1 MDTSQISL
9 FDLAAQRL
17 GWIDRRQ
24 ALLAQNVANADTPG
38 YQAKDL
44 TPFAQQL
51 GQASSQMVRTNIQHM
66 AGPASEASA
75 LSPRPHE
82 RAPDGNAV
90 SVEEQL
96 TKIAD
101 TQSTQAL
108 TTNLTQKYMTM
119 FRMTLGK

>member
-1 MDTSQISL
+1 MDTSQIGL

-17 GWIDRRQ
+17 AWVDRRQ

-51 GQASSQMVRTNIQHM
+51 GQTASRMVRTDAQHM
-66 AGPASEASA
+66 TGTASTGAQTS
-75 LSPRPHE
+75 LRPHE

-108 TTNLTQKYMTM
+108 TVNLTQKYSAM
-119 FRMTLGK
+119 FRMALGK